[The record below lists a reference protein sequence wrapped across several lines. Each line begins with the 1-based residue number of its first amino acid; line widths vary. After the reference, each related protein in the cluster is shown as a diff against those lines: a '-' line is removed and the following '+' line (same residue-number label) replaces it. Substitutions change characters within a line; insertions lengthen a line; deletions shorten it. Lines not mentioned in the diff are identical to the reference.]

1 MEKIYET
8 LKDNGNKTL
17 DIMYKRIEEIDVLIE
32 KLNDSKR
39 MYQSDIYDEYIFK
52 VDHLIYDLETKR
64 DDMVMKVSELKEILE
79 VVK

>member
-17 DIMYKRIEEIDVLIE
+17 DIMYKRIEEIDILIE

-52 VDHLIYDLETKR
+52 VDYLIYDLETKR